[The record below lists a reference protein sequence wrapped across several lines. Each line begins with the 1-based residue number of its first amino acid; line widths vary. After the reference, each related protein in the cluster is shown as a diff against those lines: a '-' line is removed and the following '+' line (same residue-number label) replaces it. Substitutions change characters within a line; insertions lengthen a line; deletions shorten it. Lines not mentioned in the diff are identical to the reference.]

1 MDFRDYYNT
10 LGVERNASDE
20 EIKRAYRRLARKC
33 HPDVN
38 PGDSKAED
46 RFKEIN
52 EAYEALS
59 DPEKRKRYDAFGS
72 NWRRTGSFEEAFR
85 RSAGAGR
92 APGGFGGMSDF
103 FGGGGSGFSD
113 FFETLFGGAGVASG
127 VAAPVKA
134 DVEETIDVSLHD
146 VAEGGTR
153 AVTLRIPSQNGQTR
167 ARRIDISIPKGARD
181 GQRLRISNEGAIR
194 PDGSRGDLLLRVNT
208 VSDGRFERRGD
219 DIYADVEIGLSE
231 AMLGA
236 RVSVPTIS
244 GGALGVRV
252 PPETR
257 DGTVLR
263 LRGQGLTRFGRDDK
277 GDMRMRVRVR
287 LPQDLS
293 DRERELFQELG
304 KLRGEH
310 PVTT

>member
-1 MDFRDYYNT
+1 MDFKDYYST
-10 LGVERNASDE
+10 LGVDRSASDD
-20 EIKRAYRRLARKC
+20 EIKRAYRRLARKY

-38 PGDSKAED
+38 LGDSSAED

-72 NWRRTGSFEEAFR
+72 NWRRTGSFDEAFQ
-85 RSAGAGR
+85 RSRGAGR
-92 APGGFGGMSDF
+92 VPGGMSDIF
-103 FGGGGSGFSD
+103 SGDGSGFSD
-113 FFETLFGGAGVASG
+113 FFETLFGGRGVARGS
-127 VAAPVKA
+127 AAPINA

-153 AVTLRIPSQNGQTR
+153 AVTLRIPGQNGETR
-167 ARRIDISIPKGARD
+167 TRRIDISIPKGIRD
-181 GQRLRISNEGAIR
+181 GQRLRVANEGAIR
-194 PDGSRGDLLLRVNT
+194 PDGSRGDLLLRVNS

-219 DIYADVEIGLSE
+219 DIYADVEIGLAE
-231 AMLGA
+231 AMLGT

-244 GGALGVRV
+244 GGSLGVRV

-263 LRGQGLTRFGRDDK
+263 LRGQGLTKFGQDDK
-277 GDMRMRVRVR
+277 GDMRVRVKVR
-287 LPQDLS
+287 LPHDLS
-293 DRERELFQELG
+293 DRERELFHELAE
-304 KLRGEH
+304 LRGEH
-310 PVTT
+310 PVST

>member
-1 MDFRDYYNT
+1 MDFKDYYKT
-10 LGVERNASDE
+10 LGVDRSASDD
-20 EIKRAYRRLARKC
+20 EIKRAYRRLARKY

-38 PGDSKAED
+38 LGDATAEA

-52 EAYEALS
+52 EAHEALS

-72 NWRRTGSFEEAFR
+72 NWRRTGSFDEAFR

-92 APGGFGGMSDF
+92 VPGGFGGMSDI
-103 FGGGGSGFSD
+103 FGGAGFSD
-113 FFETLFGGAGVASG
+113 FFEALFGGGGAARGA
-127 VAAPVKA
+127 AAPIKA

-153 AVTLRIPSQNGQTR
+153 AITLRIPGHNGETR
-167 ARRIDISIPKGARD
+167 TRRLNVSIPKAVRD
-181 GQRLRISNEGAIR
+181 GQRLRVANEGAIR
-194 PDGSRGDLLLRVNT
+194 PDGSRGDLLLRVNS

-219 DIYADVEIGLSE
+219 DLCADVEIGLAE
-231 AMLGA
+231 AMLGT

-244 GGALGVRV
+244 GGSLGVRV

-263 LRGQGLTRFGRDDK
+263 LRGQGLTKFGRDDK
-277 GDMRMRVRVR
+277 GDMRVRVKVR
-287 LPQDLS
+287 LPHDLS
-293 DRERELFQELG
+293 DRERELFRELA